1 MGNRD
6 PRIRHTLATV
16 VCVAILAWGAP
27 PARSASTPTTHPTG
41 AGRAAAGAGRVAS
54 PPAPST
60 GEAGVRGR
68 RPRRRHR
75 RRRRPR
81 RRTRFDARVRLGG
94 YYDSNVFD
102 YSDADRATF
111 EGATAPLPRFPISSL
126 GDYVTTVAAR
136 ADWTRR
142 TARRTAWRLRL
153 RYDGRLHVRNGER
166 DRHGFGLEL
175 RRRGRHSET
184 TLSTSLTPRIYL
196 RHLYARSQA
205 AYAPAEFLKAK
216 ASLTVARRV
225 ARRTWWRVFTGFA
238 RRDYDA
244 PFDERDND
252 TWSAGTGLERA
263 VGRRVRLDA
272 SVAMSWSSAAGAGSP
287 DSLATDI
294 SNRRF
299 TVRGGLDWVL
309 GGGLRLTESLA
320 FSHQSYTTGRVA
332 DRFHHGRT
340 DDELYWKNALWLP
353 RQGRLRPRVFVDYR
367 RAATSTGPGVPDVGQ
382 FTGLRVG
389 AVVTVYLAGR

>member
-16 VCVAILAWGAP
+16 VCVAILAWGAL

-205 AYAPAEFLKAK
+205 AYAPAERGGACSP
-216 ASLTVARRV
+216 ASRDATTTRRSTSATTTPGARGRV
-225 ARRTWWRVFTGFA
+225 WNARWGAACAWTPRWRCRG
-238 RRDYDA
+238 
-244 PFDERDND
+244 
-252 TWSAGTGLERA
+252 
-263 VGRRVRLDA
+263 RVRRA
-272 SVAMSWSSAAGAGSP
+272 PA
-287 DSLATDI
+287 
-294 SNRRF
+294 
-299 TVRGGLDWVL
+299 
-309 GGGLRLTESLA
+309 
-320 FSHQSYTTGRVA
+320 
-332 DRFHHGRT
+332 
-340 DDELYWKNALWLP
+340 
-353 RQGRLRPRVFVDYR
+353 RPTRWR
-367 RAATSTGPGVPDVGQ
+367 P
-382 FTGLRVG
+382 L
-389 AVVTVYLAGR
+389 